1 MNDQLSSITVSGKST
16 VYITPDEALL
26 SFSIITCH
34 DQLSK
39 ARTENTSISKNIL
52 SFLTDEN
59 VDEKCAQAKH
69 IKIGE
74 NYINDKNPNNEKKYQ
89 ATQNINVCITDF
101 TRLDNIID
109 GLFAFEIANLKG
121 PSFRSTKLEK
131 AKDSAIRNALTTA
144 KIKAENMAKVYGK
157 STGRPLK
164 IEEIQEDHQTLRID
178 RETRNT
184 SMEDS
189 PSEPSFADGQIE
201 ISAQV
206 SVQFIIE

>member
-1 MNDQLSSITVSGKST
+1 V
-16 VYITPDEALL
+16 
-26 SFSIITCH
+26 
-34 DQLSK
+34 
-39 ARTENTSISKNIL
+39 
-52 SFLTDEN
+52 
-59 VDEKCAQAKH
+59 
-69 IKIGE
+69 
-74 NYINDKNPNNEKKYQ
+74 
-89 ATQNINVCITDF
+89 
-101 TRLDNIID
+101 
-109 GLFAFEIANLKG
+109 

-131 AKDSAIRNALTTA
+131 AKDSAIRNALTIA